1 MPDGYGI
8 SRMSTSRFT
17 VAQNSAITL
26 ATQIASYVL
35 NFASSIII
43 ARSLGPAGKGTL
55 ALVVLAHMLLL
66 TVSNLGIASAN
77 AFLIAKRGY
86 SLQQV
91 SRHSLVGALVLGL
104 GALVLTV
111 AAIRFVPAHLVSPDQ
126 RGYILLAVGLV
137 PVALARQFLSG
148 ALQGAGQIIWLNVLN
163 LVQAVVNVANLALF
177 LLVLRLGLTGGLTAW
192 AVTTVA
198 VSLLGIA
205 VTFWR
210 AACLRTPG
218 DPGAAGWTA
227 GLVTAALRY
236 GIRAYPTGVVSFL
249 NLRSDQFLLGYLAG
263 SASVGQYSV
272 AVTLAELLLFF
283 PRSLAT
289 ALLPRITGADG
300 DAARHMA
307 ASACRH
313 TIGGTAVSMA
323 VLVPVG
329 LLIPLFFGEAFRP
342 SVVPFFILL
351 PGLGLYSLVP
361 VLSTYFSG
369 QLGRPTIP
377 SLLAALSLAIDLLLV
392 WILVPILTVAG
403 AALASTVAYT
413 AAVLVMAGYFR
424 RLTGVS
430 LREMAAVRAGDLAA
444 YRALLDP
451 LLEQW
456 PFRTA
461 RE

>member
-1 MPDGYGI
+1 
-8 SRMSTSRFT
+8 MSTGRFT

-26 ATQIASYVL
+26 ATQIACYVL

-43 ARSLGPAGKGTL
+43 ARSLGPSGKGIL
-55 ALVVLAHMLLL
+55 ALVVLAHILLL
-66 TVSNLGIASAN
+66 TVSNLGIASAS

-91 SRHSLVGALVLGL
+91 SRHALL
-104 GALVLTV
+104 GALLLGMATLGVT
-111 AAIRFVPAHLVSPDQ
+111 AAVTRFLPAQLVSPDQ
-126 RGYILLAVGLV
+126 RGYILLAAGLV

-148 ALQGAGQIIWLNVLN
+148 ALQGAGQIIWLNALN
-163 LVQAVVNVANLALF
+163 LIQALVNVANLALF
-177 LLVLRLGLTGGLTAW
+177 LLVLQMGLPGGLAAW
-192 AVTTVA
+192 AATTAA
-198 VSLLGIA
+198 VSLLGII

-210 AACLRTPG
+210 AARLRVPG
-218 DPGAAGWTA
+218 DTGTAGWDTD
-227 GLVTAALRY
+227 LVTAALRY

-263 SASVGQYSV
+263 TASVGQYTV

-289 ALLPRITGADG
+289 ALLPRITGADSES
-300 DAARHMA
+300 ARHMA

-313 TIGGTAVSMA
+313 TIGGTAVSIA
-323 VLVPVG
+323 ALVPIG
-329 LLIPLFFGEAFRP
+329 LLIPLFFGEPFRP
-342 SVVPFFILL
+342 SVVPFFLLL

-392 WILVPILTVAG
+392 WILVPVLTVAG

-413 AAVLVMAGYFR
+413 VAVLVMVGYFR

-430 LREMAAVRAGDLAA
+430 LREMAAVRVEDLAA
-444 YRALLDP
+444 YRRLLDP
-451 LLEQW
+451 LLEQR
-456 PFRTA
+456 PFRGSHQ
-461 RE
+461 